1 MRTAQLK
8 RTTKETDIQVELNLD
23 GNGNTS
29 ISTGIGFF
37 DHMLDQLG
45 KHSGMDLSVSAK
57 GDLHIDDHHL
67 VEDVGLAVGD
77 CLLKALDDKKGISRY
92 GFFYVPMD
100 ETLVRVVLDLSGR
113 PYCVFN
119 ASFTRDKVG
128 EMNTEMVREFFV
140 AVSNTLKC
148 NLHVEVL
155 YGINDHHKI
164 EGIFKAFA
172 RALKIAITVTGTSL
186 PSTKGVL

>member
-1 MRTAQLK
+1 MRTAQLT
-8 RTTKETDIQVELNLD
+8 RTTKETSIQTELNLD
-23 GNGNTS
+23 GTGILS

-37 DHMLDQLG
+37 DHMLEQLG
-45 KHSGMDLSVSAK
+45 KHSGIDLSISAK

-67 VEDVGLAVGD
+67 VEDVGLAVGE
-77 CLLKALDDKKGISRY
+77 CILKALGDKTGINRY

-100 ETLVRVVLDLSGR
+100 ETLVRVVIDLSGR

-140 AVSNTLKC
+140 AISNTLKC
-148 NLHVEVL
+148 NLHIEVL
-155 YGINDHHKI
+155 YGVNDHHKI
-164 EGIFKAFA
+164 EGIFKGFA
-172 RALKIAITVTGTSL
+172 RALKEAISITGTEL
-186 PSTKGVL
+186 PSTKGKL